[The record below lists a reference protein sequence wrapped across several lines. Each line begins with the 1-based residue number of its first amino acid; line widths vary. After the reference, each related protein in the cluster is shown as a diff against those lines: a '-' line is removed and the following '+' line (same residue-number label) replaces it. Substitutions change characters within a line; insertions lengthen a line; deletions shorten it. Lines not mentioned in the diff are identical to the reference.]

1 MRIRLFIALL
11 VVGSTLAGCTT
22 LDESH
27 CLLYCRTQHRSSSSL
42 VEYLYPEGQVPPS
55 QNAIPQLRLP
65 LRIGL
70 GFLPRSASDTGTTLD
85 AAQREQLLERIR
97 THFKDRPFVADI
109 TLVPDYYLSQTHGF
123 ASLESVQRLYGLDL
137 LALVSYDQVDH
148 QDDNRWSLGYLTIVG
163 AYVLPGTHQDISS
176 LIDLAVVDP
185 STRSLVLRAGGADT
199 RSRKSTLIDAGRE
212 ARAEGNRSFVAATDQ
227 TIEHL
232 DTALTTF
239 EQEVRSGKARVQ
251 VVARSGGGGGAFE
264 PLWLLVLLP
273 CAVVLMHQ
281 RRAIEGAVRAR
292 TPASSSYRGGPLTEN
307 SITRPSRKHRSRADV
322 TATRGYI
329 MRRSRLINMKP
340 LLRSVM
346 RLLFR
351 VSVTGDPRV
360 CINSRTLIVAN
371 HESLLDGLLLRLF
384 LPVDATFVVH
394 EQVARSWL
402 FRQLLRVVPHL
413 LVDSASPLAMKQIV
427 RLVESGTPVVIFPE
441 GRLTTTGS
449 LMKVYD
455 GAGFVAARTGAT
467 VVPVRLE
474 GSGRSYFGR
483 LCGIYPRSLLP
494 KVRIALQP
502 RRFIAMPKLPS
513 AKQRRRRAGELMRRV
528 LLDMLVAARP
538 RRTLFEA
545 FLDAKDSFGSGYRL
559 IEDVRMQEE
568 SYGSMLRMAL
578 GLARWTK
585 NFTQPGENIG
595 VLTPNAAPTLA
606 LILGASSARRVPAM
620 LNYTAGAEGLR
631 SACIAAQIRNVVTSR
646 SFVEKAKLAPVLE
659 SLSGITLHY
668 LEDAPRALSAWDRL
682 AIVVQ
687 QFFARAVAA
696 KQAVD
701 DPAIVLFTSGSE
713 GRPKGV
719 VHTHDSILS
728 NVAQIRAVADF
739 TPLDKFMIALPLFHS
754 FGLTCGVIM
763 PLVSGSKVFL
773 YPTPLHYRV
782 IPELVYDRNCTVL
795 FGTSTFLGNY
805 GKYAHPYDFGR
816 LRYVVAG
823 AEKLSQDVRALWID
837 KFGIRVLEGYGITEC
852 APVIAVNVPMACRV
866 GSVGQILPGLD
877 YRLEPVAG
885 VERGGVLQV
894 RGPNIMR
901 GYLLF
906 DSPGVITSEGA
917 LNDGWYNTGDIVA
930 MDDDDFVQIMG
941 RVKRFA
947 KIAGEMISLEVVERM
962 ATSAAPGFAH
972 AASTRSDSAKG
983 EAIVLFTTAKELTRD
998 LLLSSAKALGAPELA
1013 VPRIV
1018 RLIGEIPLL
1027 GTGKTDYVRLKAMAE
1042 SAA

>member
-1 MRIRLFIALL
+1 MRLRLLIALL
-11 VVGSTLAGCTT
+11 AVSSSLAGCMTV
-22 LDESH
+22 DGSQ

-42 VEYLYPEGQVPPS
+42 VEYLYPEGQIPPS
-55 QNAIPQLRLP
+55 QNSIPQLRLP

-70 GFLPRSASDTGTTLD
+70 GFLPRSVSDTGSTLD

-97 THFKDRPFVADI
+97 THFQARPFIADI
-109 TLVPDYYLSQTHGF
+109 TLVPDYYLSQTRGF
-123 ASLESVQRLYGLDL
+123 ASLESVQRLYGFDL

-148 QDDNRWSLGYLTIVG
+148 QEDSRWSLGYLTIVG
-163 AYVLPGTHQDISS
+163 AYVLPGTRQDISS

-199 RSRKSTLIDAGRE
+199 RSRQSTLIDAGRN
-212 ARAEGNRSFVAATDQ
+212 ARIEGNRSFVAATDQ

-239 EQEVRSGKARVQ
+239 EQQVRTGKARVQ
-251 VVARSGGGGGAFE
+251 IVARSGGGGGAFD
-264 PLWLLVLLP
+264 PLWALVLLP
-273 CAVVLMHQ
+273 LALISVQ
-281 RRAIEGAVRAR
+281 RRRAIAEAPEAQP
-292 TPASSSYRGGPLTEN
+292 TPAEHRAPLTER
-307 SITRPSRKHRSRADV
+307 SITPPSRHDRSRVGV
-322 TATRGYI
+322 TAGRPYPV
-329 MRRSRLINMKP
+329 RRSGLMKP
-340 LLRSVM
+340 LLRSVL

-351 VSVTGDPRV
+351 VSLTGDPQV
-360 CINSRTLIVAN
+360 CINPRTLIVAN

-394 EQVARSWL
+394 AQVARSWL
-402 FRQLLRVVPHL
+402 FRQLLRGVPHL
-413 LVDSASPLAMKQIV
+413 LVDSTSPLAMKLIV
-427 RLVESGTPVVIFPE
+427 RLVESGQPVVIFPE
-441 GRLTTTGS
+441 GRLTTTGA

-455 GAGFVAARTGAT
+455 GAGFVAARTAAA
-467 VVPVRLE
+467 VVPVRIE

-483 LCGIYPRSLLP
+483 LSGIYPRSLLP
-494 KVRIALQP
+494 KVRIAIQP
-502 RRFIAMPKLPS
+502 RRYIPMPKLAS
-513 AKQRRRRAGELMRRV
+513 AKLRRRRAGELMRRV

-545 FLDAKDSFGSGYRL
+545 FLDAKETFGSHYRL
-559 IEDVRMQEE
+559 IEDVRMQEQ
-568 SYGSMLRMAL
+568 SYGSMLRMTL
-578 GLARWTK
+578 GLARWIK
-585 NFTQPGENIG
+585 QFTQPGERIG
-595 VLTPNAAPTLA
+595 VLTPNVAPTLA
-606 LILGASSARRVPAM
+606 LILGASSAGRVPAM

-631 SACIAAQIRNVVTSR
+631 CACIAARIGNLITSR

-659 SLSGITLHY
+659 SLRGIRLHY
-668 LEDAPRALSAWDRL
+668 LEDALRALSAWDRL
-682 AIVVQ
+682 AIAVQ
-687 QFFARAVAA
+687 QFFPRAVAG

-701 DPAIVLFTSGSE
+701 DPAVVLFTSGSE

-754 FGLTCGVIM
+754 FGLTCGAIM

-823 AEKLSQDVRALWID
+823 AEKLSQDVRSLWID

-866 GSVGQILPGLD
+866 GSVGQILPGLE

-885 VERGGVLQV
+885 VQHGGVLQV

-901 GYLLF
+901 GYLRF
-906 DSPGVITSEGA
+906 ESPGVVTSAGA
-917 LNDGWYNTGDIVA
+917 LSDGWYNTGDIVA
-930 MDDDDFVQIMG
+930 IDEDDFVSILG

-947 KIAGEMISLEVVERM
+947 KIAGEMISLETVERL
-962 ATSAAPGFAH
+962 ATEAAPGFAH
-972 AASTRSDSAKG
+972 AASMRSDAAKG
-983 EAIVLFTTAKELTRD
+983 EAIVLFTTAVELTREQ
-998 LLLSSAKALGAPELA
+998 LLSRAKALGVPELA

-1018 RLIGEIPLL
+1018 RRIAAIPLL
-1027 GTGKTDYVRLKAMAE
+1027 GTGKTDYVRLKALAE
-1042 SAA
+1042 AA